1 MRRTWEHVGLGMM
14 AALLMALAL
23 GVSAY
28 AEDPCYEDVVV
39 TGCGWEFVNQRLEF
53 VGMGHPEIEFSPD
66 HPVFMSG
73 DPLGGHGVALGYVA
87 EQGFWGLVASAELGP
102 DLVLVFYTVMSD
114 GSSIPSTG
122 WTLFGFEGGSEED
135 YLPPPR
141 ISGGEPCDEPI
152 REPTLDLVPTGDAGF
167 LDRGFP
173 EGKEP
178 PVVGE
183 MEVSASYAAGE
194 LIGVCCRP
202 VNPDGT
208 PADVPYLTLTWYAV
222 TVGEEYDTRKP
233 IDSTIVRPA
242 PDGTFCFQ
250 IDTAGWTRGYYDLRL
265 GIPLESVQWIRVEV
279 TVPLT

>member
-1 MRRTWEHVGLGMM
+1 MRRRWERVGLGMM
-14 AALLMALAL
+14 AALLVTIAL
-23 GVSAY
+23 GISGY

-53 VGMGHPEIEFSPD
+53 VAMGTDFYMQFFFYDYPLYLYES
-66 HPVFMSG
+66 VG
-73 DPLGGHGVALGYVA
+73 DGGVVALGYVEPEGVWCLLA
-87 EQGFWGLVASAELGP
+87 GVGSQMATYAVE
-102 DLVLVFYTVMSD
+102 SD
-114 GSSIPSTG
+114 GSSIPTTG
-122 WTLFGFEGGSEED
+122 WELWSWMGGDQED

-222 TVGEEYDTRKP
+222 TIGEEYDSRKP
-233 IDSTIVRPA
+233 IDSTIVRPG
-242 PDGTFCFQ
+242 PDGAFCFQ

-279 TVPLT
+279 TPPLT